1 MAQKIPEGL
10 VNGPFPKGIVPA
22 YISKRLRS
30 IRADGVDDV
39 TNTHAIP
46 DKKRFSADDLDKINH
61 YLDESLVPMD
71 TGSELTNQILKDR
84 CKLSCC

>member
-1 MAQKIPEGL
+1 MVAQKIPEGL
-10 VNGPFPKGIVPA
+10 VNGPLPRGIVPA

-30 IRADGVDDV
+30 IRAQGEEDPAY
-39 TNTHAIP
+39 THAIS

-71 TGSELTNQILKDR
+71 TGSMIDFFQL
-84 CKLSCC
+84 